1 MIDLNTNHEF
11 SVNLP
16 LEREEKKK
24 KKIIQKKSEFPKF
37 KN

>member
-16 LEREEKKK
+16 LEREK
-24 KKIIQKKSEFPKF
+24 KKIITINEF
-37 KN
+37 KNSKIKISG

>member
-16 LEREEKKK
+16 LEREK
-24 KKIIQKKSEFPKF
+24 KKIIIISEF
-37 KN
+37 